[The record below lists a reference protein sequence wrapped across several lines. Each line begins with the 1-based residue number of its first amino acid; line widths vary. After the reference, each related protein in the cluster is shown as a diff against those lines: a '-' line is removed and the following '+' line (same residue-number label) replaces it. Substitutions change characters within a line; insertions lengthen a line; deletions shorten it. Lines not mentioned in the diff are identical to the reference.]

1 MQIYWQHILGYGGT
15 LFLLALLINEKPPF
29 ISEPSVDSAFTDAA
43 RCSNRQSYAMG
54 FRR

>member
-29 ISEPSVDSAFTDAA
+29 IADSSISSAFTDAA

>member
-29 ISEPSVDSAFTDAA
+29 IADSSINSAFTDAP

>member
-1 MQIYWQHILGYGGT
+1 MQIYWQHILGFGGT
-15 LFLLALLINEKPPF
+15 LFLLALLINEKTPF
-29 ISEPSVDSAFTDAA
+29 IADSSINSVFTDAP